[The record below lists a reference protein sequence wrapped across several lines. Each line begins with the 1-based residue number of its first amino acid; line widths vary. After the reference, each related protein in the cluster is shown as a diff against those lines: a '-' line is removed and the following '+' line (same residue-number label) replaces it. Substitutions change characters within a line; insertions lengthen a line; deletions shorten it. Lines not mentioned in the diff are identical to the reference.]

1 MANVSIPTKFV
12 RRRVARLGIAYCIA
26 ACLVPAS
33 FAAAQ
38 TPPPPLPNAPGTSPQ
53 RSGDLLLR
61 GPETTSNAPPASSG
75 SSTVPAPRDGRGR
88 PLNTSRAPV
97 DPTMPSPALRDLI
110 DQGATSRPGTAA
122 PAPQQQVPEV
132 RIRARVFTRDK
143 PPVAV
148 LEIGGRQL
156 TVRKDSEIHIPGS
169 ADQPTGLQLK
179 VVELSPTE
187 LRLEVLKRNQII
199 SLN

>member
-1 MANVSIPTKFV
+1 MANLSKSVAFV
-12 RRRVARLGIAYCIA
+12 RGRVAWLRVAYCLAI
-26 ACLVPAS
+26 CLLPAS

-38 TPPPPLPNAPGTSPQ
+38 APPPPVPNAPAATPQ
-53 RSGDLLLR
+53 SGADLHLR
-61 GPETTSNAPPASSG
+61 GPGANSSVPPSSAGNATAPAL
-75 SSTVPAPRDGRGR
+75 RDGRGM
-88 PLNTSRAPV
+88 PTNASRAPV

-110 DQGATSRPGTAA
+110 DQGTTSRPGTTT
-122 PAPQQQVPEV
+122 PAPQQQVPEI
-132 RIRARVFTRDK
+132 RIRARVFSRDK

-156 TVRKDSEIHIPGS
+156 TVRKDSEIHIPGTV
-169 ADQPTGLQLK
+169 DQPTGVQLK

-187 LRLEVLKRNQII
+187 LRLEVLKRNQTI

>member
-1 MANVSIPTKFV
+1 MANVNIMVDFI
-12 RRRVARLGIAYCIA
+12 RRRTACLNFAYLA
-26 ACLVPAS
+26 VLCLVPAS
-33 FAAAQ
+33 LASAQ
-38 TPPPPLPNAPGTSPQ
+38 APPPPLPNAPVAPPQ
-53 RSGDLLLR
+53 SGGELRLR
-61 GPETTSNAPPASSG
+61 GPEANPNVTPSNGGGTTAPF
-75 SSTVPAPRDGRGR
+75 PRDGRGV
-88 PLNTSRAPV
+88 PLNTPRTAV

-110 DQGATSRPGTAA
+110 DQGSTSRPGATA
-122 PAPQQQVPEV
+122 PAPQQQVPEI

-169 ADQPTGLQLK
+169 ADQPTGVQLK

>member
-1 MANVSIPTKFV
+1 MENVNVIVDFI
-12 RRRVARLGIAYCIA
+12 RRRAAYLSIAYLFVI
-26 ACLVPAS
+26 CLLPAS
-33 FAAAQ
+33 LASAQ
-38 TPPPPLPNAPGTSPQ
+38 APPPPLPNAPQTPPQ
-53 RSGDLLLR
+53 SGGELRLR
-61 GPETTSNAPPASSG
+61 GPEANPNVTPSNGSGTTAPF
-75 SSTVPAPRDGRGR
+75 PRDGRGV
-88 PLNTSRAPV
+88 PLNTPRAAV

-110 DQGATSRPGTAA
+110 DQGSTSRPGATA
-122 PAPQQQVPEV
+122 PAPQQQVPEI

-169 ADQPTGLQLK
+169 ADQPTGVQLK

>member
-1 MANVSIPTKFV
+1 MANVNNMVDFL
-12 RRRVARLGIAYCIA
+12 RCCA
-26 ACLVPAS
+26 ACLSIACLAALGLVPAS

-38 TPPPPLPNAPGTSPQ
+38 APPPPLPNAPSAPPQ
-53 RSGDLLLR
+53 SGGELRLR
-61 GPETTSNAPPASSG
+61 GPEANPNAPPSNAAGTTAPS
-75 SSTVPAPRDGRGR
+75 PRDGRGM

-110 DQGATSRPGTAA
+110 DQGTTSRPGTAA
-122 PAPQQQVPEV
+122 PAPQQQVPEI
-132 RIRARVFTRDK
+132 RIRSRVFTRDK

-169 ADQPTGLQLK
+169 ADQPTGVQLK